1 MRIAINARFL
11 IEGKME
17 GIGYSCWEIYRRMI
31 ELNPQHTFI
40 LLFDR
45 PYSTIFTTFKNV
57 IPVVIY
63 PPARHPFLWL
73 IWFEWAVPK
82 ALRKWKADVFFS
94 HDGFTSISTN
104 VPVILTV
111 HDLAFLAF
119 PNQIPFL
126 VFHFYRI
133 FMPLYLRKAK
143 HIFTVSNFVK
153 EDIQTKY
160 GINPSKISVIYNG
173 SRHIM
178 KNDLEPINHKIP
190 LSSTYFFY
198 YGAIHPRKNIEN
210 AIKAYNLFR
219 SQNEDQILFLFAGRM
234 AWSTKEIEKTWKESP
249 YAEDIHFLG
258 YLSDASIYH
267 FLKHAL
273 ALVYISL
280 HEGFGMPIIEAFA
293 AETPV
298 ITSNNGALGEIS
310 GEGALLVNPSDIN
323 NIAMGMNEIYANTSL
338 RSHLSEAGKKELAR
352 FNWDNSAQICSR
364 LVTQI
369 AEEGLFKI

>member
-1 MRIAINARFL
+1 LRIELNALFL

-17 GIGYSCWEIYRRMI
+17 GIGYSCWELYRRMI

-45 PYSTIFTTFKNV
+45 PHSTIFTTFKNV

-63 PPARHPFLWL
+63 PPARHPFLWF
-73 IWFEWAVPK
+73 IWFEWAIPK

-94 HDGFTSISTN
+94 HDGFTSLSTN

-119 PNQIPFL
+119 PKQIPFL
-126 VFHFYRI
+126 VYQFYRI
-133 FMPLYLRKAK
+133 FMPLYLKKAK

-173 SRHIM
+173 SRQIM
-178 KNDLEPINHKIP
+178 TNYLEPINHKIP
-190 LSSTYFFY
+190 ASSTYFFY

-219 SQNEDQILFLFAGRM
+219 SQNEGQILFLFAGRM
-234 AWSTKEIEKTWKESP
+234 AWSTKEVEKTWKESP
-249 YAEDIHFLG
+249 YAQDIHFLG

-267 FLKHAL
+267 FLKQAL

-298 ITSNNGALGEIS
+298 ITSNNGALAEIS

-323 NIAMGMNEIYANTSL
+323 DIARGMSEIYANTSL
-338 RSHLSEAGKKELAR
+338 RRNLTEAGKNELAR
-352 FNWDNSAQICSR
+352 FNWDNSAQICSQ
-364 LVTQI
+364 LVTQM
-369 AEEGLFKI
+369 AKEGNN